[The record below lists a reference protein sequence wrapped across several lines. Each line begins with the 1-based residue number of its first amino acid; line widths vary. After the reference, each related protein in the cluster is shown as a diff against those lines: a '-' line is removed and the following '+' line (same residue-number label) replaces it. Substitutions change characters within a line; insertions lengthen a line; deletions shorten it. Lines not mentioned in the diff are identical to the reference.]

1 MLNSLERKF
10 LHRYCIGSILLF
22 VTEKAKI
29 LLEDAEKYAL
39 SFNEIFMEMDC
50 HTEVDVLSREKS
62 IVEFFKK
69 SEELK
74 IHFLFPNVSD
84 EIRDLIF
91 KLVWKRAAISHSR
104 NSRSD
109 EAIIAQMEF
118 VEISSSVRELLDD
131 LLPVQAEIIAEKYL
145 SNPLSA

>member
-1 MLNSLERKF
+1 MMTDRAKMLF
-10 LHRYCIGSILLF
+10 
-22 VTEKAKI
+22 
-29 LLEDAEKYAL
+29 EDAEKYAH

-84 EIRDLIF
+84 EVRDLLF
-91 KLVWKRAAISHSR
+91 KLAWKRSGLSLGR
-104 NSRSD
+104 KFKGN
-109 EAIIAQMEF
+109 EEVNAQINKAQIEF
-118 VEISSSVRELLDD
+118 AEISNSVSEFLDD
-131 LLPVQAEIIAEKYL
+131 LLPVQAEILSEKYL
-145 SNPLSA
+145 SNPLSK